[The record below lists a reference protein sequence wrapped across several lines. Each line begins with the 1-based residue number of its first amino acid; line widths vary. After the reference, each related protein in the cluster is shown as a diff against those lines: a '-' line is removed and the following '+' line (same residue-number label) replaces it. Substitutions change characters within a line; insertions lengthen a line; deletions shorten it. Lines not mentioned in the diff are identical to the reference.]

1 VQNPATHPRIVSA
14 ALASTAATDAGEQPE
29 SSRYGV
35 GGWQD
40 EQAAALQSD
49 IREINRLDGSS
60 LAPGASAVADDLSDG
75 DAAEDLGAE
84 APAQDCEFLH
94 ASEYQQAAG
103 WHLQA
108 RSHSHHELLV
118 VREGTLRCKV
128 QGQVLTLQVGQALL
142 VAPTVVHEEWT
153 EGNGVRLLSVGFRW
167 GSYRPGMP
175 LEIKDEKGRL
185 GELTEWLWSERH
197 ARFQD
202 AGAFR
207 QQLLRSLVCEYLRLS
222 EQSGWQPQELDPQ
235 NPIVHNVS
243 KFIREHMAEHFTL
256 DDLAAQAKMSKFYFA
271 RAYRT
276 LTGLSPMD
284 HARLIRLEAARE
296 LLLTTNLPLKS
307 IAPKVGFASEF
318 HLSRLLRARLGV
330 GARQIRARAAG

>member
-1 VQNPATHPRIVSA
+1 
-14 ALASTAATDAGEQPE
+14 
-29 SSRYGV
+29 
-35 GGWQD
+35 
-40 EQAAALQSD
+40 
-49 IREINRLDGSS
+49 
-60 LAPGASAVADDLSDG
+60 
-75 DAAEDLGAE
+75 
-84 APAQDCEFLH
+84 LH
-94 ASEYQQAAG
+94 ASEYQQQPG

-128 QGQVLTLQVGQALL
+128 QGQILTLQVGQSLL
-142 VAPTVVHEEWT
+142 VPPTVVHEEWT

-167 GSYRPGMP
+167 SNYRPGMP

-243 KFIREHMAEHFTL
+243 KFIREHMSEHFTL

>member
-1 VQNPATHPRIVSA
+1 VQNIATDPRIDSA
-14 ALASTAATDAGEQPE
+14 AFATETAQPE

-35 GGWQD
+35 GSWHD
-40 EQAAALQSD
+40 DSVPLQSD

-60 LAPGASAVADDLSDG
+60 LVPAGLAPAADAAVGDSSGDASA
-75 DAAEDLGAE
+75 
-84 APAQDCEFLH
+84 AQECEFLH
-94 ASEYQQAAG
+94 ASEYQQQPG

-128 QGQVLTLQVGQALL
+128 QGQILTLQVGQSLL
-142 VAPTVVHEEWT
+142 VPPTVVHEEWT

-167 GSYRPGMP
+167 SNYRPGMP

-243 KFIREHMAEHFTL
+243 KFIREHMSEHFTL

>member
-1 VQNPATHPRIVSA
+1 MQPRAFAAADEPAQDAPFETVPPGWM
-14 ALASTAATDAGEQPE
+14 DAGSANSALPPP
-29 SSRYGV
+29 
-35 GGWQD
+35 
-40 EQAAALQSD
+40 LQSD
-49 IREINRLDGSS
+49 IREITDKHI
-60 LAPGASAVADDLSDG
+60 DE
-75 DAAEDLGAE
+75 AEGLPVECD
-84 APAQDCEFLH
+84 FLH
-94 ASEYQQAAG
+94 ASEYQQETG
-103 WHLQA
+103 WHLQP

-118 VREGTLRCKV
+118 VREGTLRCKT
-128 QGQVLTLQVGQALL
+128 QGQTITLQVGQALL
-142 VAPTVVHEEWT
+142 FAPNVVHEEWADA
-153 EGNGVRLLSVGFRW
+153 GQVRLLSIGFRW
-167 GSYRPGMP
+167 ATYKQGMP
-175 LEIKDEKGRL
+175 LELRDEKSRL
-185 GELTEWLWSERH
+185 GEISEWLFSERH

-202 AGAFR
+202 APAFR
-207 QQLLRSLVCEYLRLS
+207 QQLLRALVCEYRRLS

-235 NPIVHNVS
+235 NPIVHSVS
-243 KFIREHMAEHFTL
+243 KFIREHLAEHFTL

>member
-1 VQNPATHPRIVSA
+1 MQNIATDPRI
-14 ALASTAATDAGEQPE
+14 ALATETEQPE
-29 SSRYGV
+29 SSRFGV
-35 GGWQD
+35 GEWRD
-40 EQAAALQSD
+40 ESDGVALQSD

-60 LAPGASAVADDLSDG
+60 LVPAAQHSIASAALDADVGDGASVEG
-75 DAAEDLGAE
+75 T
-84 APAQDCEFLH
+84 AQDCEFLH
-94 ASEYQQAAG
+94 ASEYQQQAG

-118 VREGTLRCKV
+118 VREGSMRCKV

-142 VAPTVVHEEWT
+142 IAPTVVHEEWT

-167 GSYRPGMP
+167 SNYRPGMP
-175 LEIKDEKGRL
+175 LEIKDDKGRL

-202 AGAFR
+202 AGGFR
-207 QQLLRSLVCEYLRLS
+207 QQLLRSLVCEYLRVS